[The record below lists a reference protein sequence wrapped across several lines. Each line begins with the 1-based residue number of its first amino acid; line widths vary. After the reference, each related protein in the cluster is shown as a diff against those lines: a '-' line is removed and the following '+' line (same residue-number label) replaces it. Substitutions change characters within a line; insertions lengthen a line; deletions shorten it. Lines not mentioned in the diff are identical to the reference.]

1 MRMLITGSRTW
12 TDRSLIFRAMSWAGS
27 REQQPTTITVVHGK
41 CRKGADDI
49 ADDFARQLGWNIEA
63 HPADWERYGKR
74 AGFVRNAEMVAAGA
88 DVCLAF
94 IHNNSKGATMCADQ
108 AEKAGILTHRFT
120 S

>member
-12 TDRSLIFRAMSWAGS
+12 TDRSLIFRAMSWAGW
-27 REQQPTTITVVHGK
+27 RDTAITVVHGK
-41 CRKGADDI
+41 CHKGADDI
-49 ADDFARQLGWNIEA
+49 ADDFARQLGWTIEG
-63 HPADWERYGKR
+63 HPADWKRYGRR

-94 IHNNSKGATMCADQ
+94 IHNNSKGATMCAEL